1 MAAPTARRA
10 WTTPADV
17 TDRLRRRWTR
27 GDFLTALAEQH
38 PFEPLCIPLSGPKP
52 SELARDFDAVR
63 TWVHTWGA
71 AGQQLLRVEHRRV
84 GGRVI
89 GANSLPHQAWID
101 HREQL
106 WELLGVTSTVRRFQT
121 LLASAQAATPELAAW
136 MTAHPMKVLDLE
148 ADWERLHQTVRW
160 ILDYQGPPLYLRQI
174 DVPGVDTKFIEGHR
188 AVLTTLLEHCLPA
201 DRIDTDAPRTS
212 FTSRFRFL
220 AKPAYARFRL
230 LGDTPVAGFSEL
242 AVRVDEFTVCPSA
255 ITTVF
260 IVENETTY
268 LAFPPQPASMVILGG
283 GYAVTRLTELRW
295 LQDKRLVYWGDL
307 DTHGFAILDRLRRL
321 LPHTESILM
330 DRSTLMAH
338 RGQWVKESKPAR
350 EHLQS
355 LTGEE
360 SDLYQSLV
368 DDDFGHGVRLEQER
382 VRFLAVQTA
391 LADLHGSSPQ
401 PPHDEGWPGLPQ
413 E

>member
-10 WTTPADV
+10 WTTPVDV
-17 TDRLRRRWTR
+17 TDRLRRRWMR

-63 TWVHTWGA
+63 TWVQSWGA
-71 AGQQLLRVEHRRV
+71 AEQQLLRIEHRQV

-89 GANSLPHQAWID
+89 GTNNLPHQAWID

-106 WELLGVTSTVRRFQT
+106 WDLLGVTSTVRRFQT
-121 LLASAQAATPELAAW
+121 LLASTQVATPELADW
-136 MTAHPMKVLDLE
+136 ITAHPMKVLDLE
-148 ADWERLHQTVRW
+148 AHWERLHQTVRW
-160 ILDYQGPPLYLRQI
+160 ILDYQGPSLYLRQI

-201 DRIDTDAPRTS
+201 ERIDTDAPRTS
-212 FTSRFRFL
+212 FTARFRFL
-220 AKPAYARFRL
+220 AKPSYARFRL
-230 LGDTPVAGFSEL
+230 LGDTPVAGFNEL
-242 AVRVDEFTVCPSA
+242 SVRVNEFTESPPG

-268 LAFPPQPASMVILGG
+268 LAFPSVPGSMVVLGG
-283 GYAVTRLTELRW
+283 GYAITRLSELRW

-350 EHLQS
+350 EQLQS

-391 LADLHGSSPQ
+391 LADLHGSSSQ
-401 PPHDEGWPGLPQ
+401 PPHEEGWPVLPQ